1 MSPTG
6 ALALL
11 LGLSAVQVS
20 WARTPMCGQA
30 EPWTVSGGYNP
41 VMAARGNI
49 TLVALLK
56 AT

>member
-11 LGLSAVQVS
+11 LGLSAVQVT
-20 WARTPMCGQA
+20 WARTPMCSQA